1 MIAEGEA
8 KIGICELSIMSTK
21 CNDSSFDL
29 IECDFKSRSLQESL
43 D

>member
-8 KIGICELSIMSTK
+8 KIGMCELSIMSTK
-21 CNDSSFDL
+21 CSDRSFDL
-29 IECDFKSRSLQESL
+29 IECDFRSRSLQESL